1 MIDEKRLEQ
10 EYRKLQ
16 KNATPDL
23 WDRIE
28 GRLEKHPERGNAKG
42 QDGIADRNAAEGQDG
57 FADRNVATG
66 QDAVAYQNVAAEQE
80 VFAGHDT
87 IIRKQSGWVR
97 FRHRYGYGITAA
109 AAAIAITVGLNVA
122 RNSGNMTMGP
132 GAGEM
137 ETTMAGAAEATMAA
151 ATEAAARGELSPA
164 ESEAMAAETAANQAY
179 GQDGAV
185 SDGAVSGGTVS
196 GGTASEQEVPSPET
210 GRPDSTAAA
219 LAEGVVT
226 WQQLAVADYTA
237 LAVPERAVTVPEDS
251 WYFSEDIL
259 ADTGLLCGAGVSKVS
274 FEYDNSGNAVKVVYD
289 LTIDEI
295 YFAEDYVSS
304 GNQIQVKSPIIEAE
318 GDEAF
323 LLYQLQTDSTYLLPL
338 KRLEG
343 TWELLYPFAPQVQV
357 LKEGGYLFHSGYAS
371 LMDSTASVVIGQQQA
386 VNDYYYDRML
396 FRDDDSFL
404 SDFLSLVE
412 R

>member
-28 GRLEKHPERGNAKG
+28 GRLEEHPERGNAKG
-42 QDGIADRNAAEGQDG
+42 QEA
-57 FADRNVATG
+57 
-66 QDAVAYQNVAAEQE
+66 
-80 VFAGHDT
+80 FAGHDNS
-87 IIRKQSGWVR
+87 IRKQSGWVR

-122 RNSGNMTMGP
+122 RNSGNMTMGS
-132 GAGEM
+132 GAGAM
-137 ETTMAGAAEATMAA
+137 ETTMAGAAE

-185 SDGAVSGGTVS
+185 SDGVVSDGAVS

-210 GRPDSTAAA
+210 GRPDSTAVT

-226 WQQLAVADYTA
+226 WQQLAIADYTA

-259 ADTGLLCGAGVSKVS
+259 ADTGLLCGARVSKVS

-295 YFAEDYVSS
+295 YYAEDYVSS

-323 LLYQLQTDSTYLLPL
+323 LLYQLQTGSTYLLPL

-386 VNDYYYDRML
+386 ANDYYYDRML